1 MPHSLRALARDL
13 IAIRGPERSAVL
25 LATAYGFCI
34 LLAYYILRP
43 VRDEISAQD
52 RGNLQVLWTAVF
64 FAMLVA
70 VPAYSAL
77 VSRYSRRVFIPV
89 ANRFFALNLAL
100 FFAALYLLPSDA
112 RAWIDRV
119 FYVWTSVFALFV
131 VTVFWGFMA
140 DLFRN
145 EQGRRLF
152 GIIAVGASIGAI
164 VGSSLTALL
173 ATKVPTFTLLLIA
186 MLPLEVAAWLA
197 WGLHRNSES
206 ATTALR
212 RDDVPIKGTA
222 FSGIGEVMRSP
233 YLRRIAAYFALM
245 TFASTVLYFQQADLI
260 GAAFGDDRAAR
271 RAVFAQIDLVVNV
284 LTVLTQV
291 LLTAHVIRWI
301 GVPLSLALTP
311 LLVALGFLTLGLYPT
326 LAVLVVFQVM
336 YRTIRYAIARPARE
350 LLFTVVGREQRYKSK
365 AFLDAAVYRGGDLA
379 SGWVYAGLAGLGLS
393 VGAIALLAVP
403 AAVLWAGV
411 GFGLGRRQE
420 QRVRRQGDDGDAD
433 DDDDGLLVGGAP
445 RTANGRARA

>member
-1 MPHSLRALARDL
+1 MHQSPRALLRTL
-13 IAIRGPERSAVL
+13 IAIRGAERGAVL

-34 LLAYYILRP
+34 LFAYYILRP
-43 VRDEISAQD
+43 VRDEISAED
-52 RGNLQVLWTAVF
+52 RGNLQLLWTAVF
-64 FAMLVA
+64 LVMLLA

-77 VSRYSRRVFIPV
+77 VSRYSRRVFIPL

-100 FFAALYLLPSDA
+100 FFAALYLLPNEA
-112 RAWIDRV
+112 RIWIDRV

-131 VTVFWGFMA
+131 VTIFWGYMA

-152 GIIAVGASIGAI
+152 GIIAVGASLGAI
-164 VGSSLTALL
+164 AGSSLTAAL
-173 ATKVPTFTLLLIA
+173 AERVPTFALLLIA
-186 MLPLEVAAWLA
+186 MVPLEAAAWLA
-197 WGLHRNSES
+197 WGLHRNSEGLVTS
-206 ATTALR
+206 LR
-212 RDDVPIKGTA
+212 RDTVAIKGTA
-222 FSGIGEVMRSP
+222 FSGIGLVMRSP
-233 YLRRIAAYFALM
+233 YLRRIAAYLALM

-260 GAAFGDDRAAR
+260 GSAFGDDRAAR
-271 RAVFAQIDLVVNV
+271 RTVFAQIDLAVNV
-284 LTVLTQV
+284 LTILTQL
-291 LLTAHVIRWI
+291 LLTAQVIRWL

-311 LLVALGFLTLGLYPT
+311 ILVALGFLTLGLYPT

-379 SGWVYAGLAGLGLS
+379 SGWIYAGLAALGLS

-403 AAVLWAGV
+403 AAVLWAGF
-411 GFGLGRRQE
+411 GIGLGRRQE
-420 QRVRRQGDDGDAD
+420 ERARRD
-433 DDDDGLLVGGAP
+433 DDDDFDDRAP
-445 RTANGRARA
+445 AQATPRATSV